1 MKNPIK
7 ILLVEDHQLVRE
19 AWNLMLSSYS
29 DFKII
34 GEIDNL
40 DNLEAGLHQYRPD
53 IILLDLNIK
62 GQLSID
68 YVPIICGILPNPKII
83 IVSMNSECYVIK
95 KMFSLGVKGYISKN
109 SSSKDLIEGIR
120 KIYDGEVY
128 TSPDVTRLLT
138 ENSLSDLNTL
148 KLSVKDISIIKQISE
163 GASNKDIAAA
173 ENVSEKTVESRKTKI
188 FKKVN
193 VKNSPELVT
202 FALKNGLV

>member
-62 GQLSID
+62 GKLSID

-83 IVSMNSECYVIK
+83 VVSMNSEYYVIK

-148 KLSVKDISIIKQISE
+148 KLSVKDISIIKQITE